1 MGALAPFIREVTED
15 PTSIFLTGGNS
26 RCFRLSQWHISSAAW
41 PPTGLE
47 ATAIA
52 RGKALLPAHVWS
64 HNRCSACVAARQL
77 GLSARKEQFEAAGRL
92 SPW

>member
-26 RCFRLSQWHISSAAW
+26 RCFRLSQWYISSAAW

-47 ATAIA
+47 ATAIT

-64 HNRCSACVAARQL
+64 YNKMLSLCGRTAARRIRTE
-77 GLSARKEQFEAAGRL
+77 GAV
-92 SPW
+92 